1 MDEGEIAV
9 GMQVRYPRTG
19 TTGKVERL
27 ERIGST
33 TFASIDSTHLS
44 YRIDMLVSTEA
55 QETRG
60 SREGEDFR
68 QTIEKEREFF
78 RTHEAWKNTDQS
90 CEGGG

>member
-19 TTGKVERL
+19 TMGKVERV

-33 TFASIDSTHLS
+33 TFASIDSTHLL
-44 YRIDMLVSTEA
+44 YRIDTLVSTEA
-55 QETRG
+55 VKAKGT
-60 SREGEDFR
+60 REGEDFR
-68 QTIEKEREFF
+68 ETIEKEREFI
-78 RTHEAWKNTDQS
+78 RTHETWKDTDHS